1 MENITFK
8 QEFEGLMR
16 LFESSLSEP
25 LGEEAKTFLYRMF
38 MCGASSGF
46 FKTVGVSNKSQE
58 EADATLTRMHDEITD
73 FKASLMKA
81 MMERAGM

>member
-16 LFESSLSEP
+16 LFESSLPEP
-25 LGEEAKTFLYRMF
+25 LGEEATTFLYRMF

-73 FKASLMKA
+73 FKESLMKA
-81 MMERAGM
+81 MRERAGM

>member
-1 MENITFK
+1 MANITFK

-16 LFESSLSEP
+16 LFESSLPEP
-25 LGEEAKTFLYRMF
+25 LSEGGKTFLYRMF

-58 EADATLTRMHDEITD
+58 EADATLTRMQDEITE